1 MTKNEFLNNLRISIS
16 SLGEPLISNKID
28 YYSQYIDDELNKG
41 KNLDDVLDELGD
53 PNLIGKTIVDVEK
66 NTSNLDNNETKN
78 FDDTKN
84 DKTNFNNIFKFNTN
98 STLGCAIIFLI
109 LFIIITYILRILGY
123 AILGTVAFTGGPMGL
138 ILFIII
144 IYYLFFRQRY

>member
-16 SLGEPLISNKID
+16 SLGEPLITNKID

-98 STLGCAIIFLI
+98 STLGCTIIFLI

>member
-16 SLGEPLISNKID
+16 SLGEPLITNKID

-66 NTSNLDNNETKN
+66 NTSNLDNNDTKN

>member
-1 MTKNEFLNNLRISIS
+1 M
-16 SLGEPLISNKID
+16 
-28 YYSQYIDDELNKG
+28 NKG

-66 NTSNLDNNETKN
+66 NTSNLDNNDTKN